1 MVMTVILE
9 PMLFPEVMRDPI
21 IRAPQGKSSAA
32 AGAEIKALM
41 AIFGTF
47 CERMI
52 LRPKG
57 ITLEIEVSHR
67 AAVITFHLSA

>member
-1 MVMTVILE
+1 M
-9 PMLFPEVMRDPI
+9 
-21 IRAPQGKSSAA
+21 
-32 AGAEIKALM
+32 KALM
-41 AIFGTF
+41 AIFGIF

-57 ITLEIEVSHR
+57 VTLEIEVSHH